1 MSNTYRVVFANV
13 YIHKHELLCNEN
25 NVTINCTS
33 LYFTLELS
41 GKLFVKQYFDD
52 TYVKTLYKLLLS
64 RIISILL

>member
-41 GKLFVKQYFDD
+41 GKLFREAIF
-52 TYVKTLYKLLLS
+52 
-64 RIISILL
+64 